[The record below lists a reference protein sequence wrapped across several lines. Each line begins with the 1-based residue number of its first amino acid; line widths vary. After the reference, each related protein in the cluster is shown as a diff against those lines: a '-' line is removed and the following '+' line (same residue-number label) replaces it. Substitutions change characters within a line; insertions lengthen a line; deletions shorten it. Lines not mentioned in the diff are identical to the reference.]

1 MKIAKEDVEKFRTHL
16 IEEEKE
22 PGTVGLYLS
31 VVGQFM
37 AFLQGQVC
45 QRSVCWRTRRF

>member
-37 AFLQGQVC
+37 AFLQGQEVSKE
-45 QRSVCWRTRRF
+45 RVLTRRF